1 MSKYMHGAID
11 TLHLLQSV
19 HIYTPRMRAAVNTIL
34 RHWLA
39 ACVHAQHAGIIQQ
52 VRSSVT
58 FRLFEDN
65 TESSGGI
72 NIMFSGHQE
81 SIVSSKTRSYVAIE
95 THALNYCPDE
105 TNLSHTGYACE
116 ASGVGA

>member
-1 MSKYMHGAID
+1 MHGAID

-52 VRSSVT
+52 VRSSVIT

-81 SIVSSKTRSYVAIE
+81 SIVSSKTR
-95 THALNYCPDE
+95 T
-105 TNLSHTGYACE
+105 
-116 ASGVGA
+116 